1 MKLPTLKAS
10 FQFGINAADEALRRL
25 ADFAGLGRIQLLG
38 CQMSQV
44 FQAATTRRKTKWRW
58 VLYLFGIP
66 VGIVALYSLA
76 VFVFARIPLNADF
89 RSVPGGV
96 PVMVVDN
103 GIHVDFLLPITVADH
118 DWREV
123 FDPAATRMG
132 AGLGEIATHV
142 VIGWGH
148 RDFYVNTPTWSDLTA
163 TTVARAVL
171 GIGGT
176 VMHITYASTWFDP
189 ENSVMFSLS
198 STDYQRLV
206 DGIVET
212 TILDESGRAVPLD
225 APGYMEFDA
234 FYEAE
239 GSYNALHTC
248 NNWAISILAGAGV
261 RVPVWSPFSGAILDQ
276 IREAAAN

>member
-1 MKLPTLKAS
+1 
-10 FQFGINAADEALRRL
+10 
-25 ADFAGLGRIQLLG
+25 
-38 CQMSQV
+38 MSQ
-44 FQAATTRRKTKWRW
+44 AIGASTKRRHSRWRW
-58 VLYLFGIP
+58 ALYVLAVP
-66 VGIVALYSLA
+66 VGLAAIYALA
-76 VFVFARIPLNADF
+76 AFVFARIPLNPDF
-89 RSVPGGV
+89 LSAPGGV
-96 PVMVVDN
+96 PVIVIDN
-103 GIHVDFLLPITVADH
+103 GIHVDFVLPIAADNH

-132 AGLGEIATHV
+132 AGLGEVATHI

-163 TTVARAVL
+163 STVARAVL

-176 VMHITYASTWFDP
+176 VMHITYTNAWFYP

-198 STDYQRLV
+198 PSDYRRLV

-212 TILDESGRAVPLD
+212 TILDESGRAVPLHVS
-225 APGYMEFDA
+225 GYVDFDA

-248 NNWAISILAGAGV
+248 NNWAISILDGAGV
-261 RVPVWSPFSGAILDQ
+261 RVPVWSPLSGAIIDQ
-276 IREAAAN
+276 IRTATAN